1 MLVPALLVVL
11 AAAPASALKPASCL
25 NPASGSAPSDL
36 DAFRACQSKSRA
48 AAVAAAANK
57 GTPLTPDQLD
67 RLDDLQRAE
76 ARKFFAKPGVV
87 STGGAAAAPSSSGGS
102 ASAAASSPLG
112 KLGGNSAANL
122 SRVDPKTGEAIS
134 GLQARLQAAAGDGS
148 GGISPAMAGDAQS
161 TLLQTQGSVSPD
173 MQNLL
178 DAVSHD
184 GGKLTPGTMK
194 LLQGAGQDAK
204 SQGLDLGIDPGVE
217 KQLLN
222 HDFNSDKPAFDA
234 AQPPGAM

>member
-11 AAAPASALKPASCL
+11 AAVPASALKPASCL
-25 NPASGSAPSDL
+25 SPASGTAPGDL
-36 DAFRACQSKSRA
+36 DSFRACQAKARA
-48 AAVAAAANK
+48 AAVASAANN
-57 GTPLTPDQLD
+57 GAPLTPAQLD
-67 RLDDLQRAE
+67 RFDDLQRAE
-76 ARKFFAKPGVV
+76 ARKFFAKPALVP
-87 STGGAAAAPSSSGGS
+87 TSG
-102 ASAAASSPLG
+102 G

-122 SRVDPKTGEAIS
+122 SRVDPKTGAAIS
-134 GLQARLQAAAGDGS
+134 GLQARLQASAGDGS
-148 GGISPAMAGDAQS
+148 GGVSPAMAGDIQS
-161 TLLQTQGSVSPD
+161 TLQQTQGSVSPD

-194 LLQGAGQDAK
+194 LLQGAGQEAK
-204 SQGLDLGIDPGVE
+204 GQGLDLGIDPGVE

-234 AQPPGAM
+234 AQPPGSM